1 MECFLISI
9 FQSLNRSMFQQVVK
23 TPSMLPAA
31 IKCARFYKGNWG
43 HKSSLFVYQKA
54 VFLGGVVQCLLGA
67 SSLMRRYYCNINNEA
82 IKNTLC
88 VLGLFFLSY
97 TSLAPF
103 ASWPWPNWMPV
114 WRLWRR
120 RSSQNHLVAWL
131 RGVAKPERPI
141 KANWRGINFQ
151 FSPNINKELINFQ

>member
-1 MECFLISI
+1 MHGFSKVFLKKKKHI
-9 FQSLNRSMFQQVVK
+9 LTK
-23 TPSMLPAA
+23 TFKSSSQNNGLFLDPI
-31 IKCARFYKGNWG
+31 IKMWLFFYKGNWG

-54 VFLGGVVQCLLGA
+54 VFFGGVVRCLLGA

-114 WRLWRR
+114 WRLSRR
-120 RSSQNHLVAWL
+120 RSSQPKSFSGMVA
-131 RGVAKPERPI
+131 G
-141 KANWRGINFQ
+141 
-151 FSPNINKELINFQ
+151 